1 MTYYLNNEQ
10 RDAASIKTLAPR
22 TIQKEAIE
30 RIKETISNQNKIL
43 INMPC
48 RTGKTFVT
56 LYAAYKAGIKFAVV
70 LCGKASAKESYK
82 SDSTWKDSDGNFEG
96 FNIVLTDNAQV
107 KAFLNNPVLD
117 DADRVLIEVTPQL
130 LNINKDLVDKL
141 AELMQ
146 AKKSVFIFD
155 EAHFTEQTSKTK
167 DIVQAITDDDTTIDG
182 EVLDKFNVIPWV
194 YLTAS
199 PDTQSLQNRFSVEN
213 GNYYE
218 VTKEMEWALYQ
229 EDLKKPAEEREFNYV
244 PVRNCLYVMKKLL
257 DSVFNSAKS
266 TKQDYTSLFT
276 LPLSRRHAKKFVQK
290 SLTTAIETIN
300 QGPDKDFMAEDTTA
314 PYSRRGSNINMMIKV
329 PVNSIKTNKTGKS
342 IAENVEEIIRS
353 VETEILEK
361 FPEFTA
367 INIKDVT
374 QQNNVSQKDAN
385 EFFDSNLNSINII
398 LTQQRLIEGAT
409 LYNLD
414 AFLYYCGAGTLPK
427 YKQESGRTLTPALNK
442 RFGFIFFFDE
452 DALANVKAIL
462 QAKINKLKG
471 NKKHGPRKLSED
483 QAKKL
488 TRINPTFV
496 DDGNGEMKLLNYSQS
511 LYSKTELEK
520 TRIKQTLF
528 DKEKL
533 FAIPGLRDLIAGLL
547 TKMTNNTT
555 RAKVSN
561 GNGSGN
567 GNSGASIT
575 KKANK
580 PIDTATPVEEIETEK
595 FVNTLIYMYQDCI
608 QYEVEVD
615 NISAELKTEAIVN
628 GLDARALDLLYSN
641 DYTYQILMEIYEVLL
656 ADQTNINPEEHD
668 Q

>member
-10 RDAASIKTLAPR
+10 RDITSIKTLIPR

-30 RIKETISNQNKIL
+30 RIKETINNQNKIL

-56 LYAAYKAGIKFAVV
+56 LYSAYKAGVEFAVV

-82 SDSTWKDSDGNFEG
+82 SDSTWKNSAGQLEG
-96 FNIVLTDNAQV
+96 FNIVLTDNTQV
-107 KAFLNNPVLD
+107 KTFLNKPVLNS
-117 DADRVLIEVTPQL
+117 ADRVLIEVTPQL

-141 AELMQ
+141 AALVQ
-146 AKKSVFIFD
+146 SKKSVFIFD
-155 EAHFTEQTSKTK
+155 EAHFTEQTEKTK
-167 DIVQAITDDDTTIDG
+167 AIVQTITDENTAIDN
-182 EVLDKFNVIPWV
+182 EVLDKFHIIPWV

-199 PDTQSLQNRFSVEN
+199 PDTQSLQNKFSVEN
-213 GNYYE
+213 DNYYE

-229 EDLKKPAEEREFNYV
+229 EDLKKPIEEREFNYV

-276 LPLSRRHAKKFVQK
+276 LPTARRYAKKFVLK
-290 SLTTAIETIN
+290 SLLKAIEVIN
-300 QGPDKDFMAEDTTA
+300 QGPDKEFMSEDTTA

-353 VETEILEK
+353 VETEIIEK
-361 FPEFTA
+361 YPEFTA

-385 EFFDSNLNSINII
+385 DFFDSNLNSINII

-414 AFLYYCGAGTLPK
+414 AFLYYCSAGTLPK

-462 QAKINKLKG
+462 QAKITKLKG

-488 TRINPTFV
+488 TRINPTFI
-496 DDGNGEMKLLNYSQS
+496 DEGNGEMKLLNYSQS

-555 RAKVSN
+555 RAKASKSDGSGK
-561 GNGSGN
+561 GNGTSTPN
-567 GNSGASIT
+567 KST
-575 KKANK
+575 K
-580 PIDTATPVEEIETEK
+580 PIDVATPVEEIETEK

-615 NISAELKTEAIVN
+615 NLSTELRTEAIVN
-628 GLDARALDLLYSN
+628 GLDARALDLLYNN

-656 ADQTNINPEEHD
+656 TDQTNINPEEHE
-668 Q
+668 